1 MDFEATTLPSI
12 LLSMKD
18 EVLLP
23 IYAINIFVREHIFT
37 LHPATF
43 SLDSPPLSHH
53 PNIGL
58 IISTASNESS
68 LFFISNNIHYLHGPI
83 CSRLQVRSIMR
94 TVIMKIGLQ
103 QDVKAVLFRHK
114 SKCPFGRLNRKTNNK
129 IYYIF
134 LDTFFFLFSFS
145 HQKEENKISQGCEKC
160 NSRIGSKQRT
170 MDDSEV
176 KTSKGISVK

>member
-1 MDFEATTLPSI
+1 MDFEAPTLPSI

-43 SLDSPPLSHH
+43 SLDSPLLSHHPISHH

-134 LDTFFFLFSFS
+134 LDTFFFSFFFFS
-145 HQKEENKISQGCEKC
+145 
-160 NSRIGSKQRT
+160 
-170 MDDSEV
+170 
-176 KTSKGISVK
+176 SKGRKQNFPRV

>member
-1 MDFEATTLPSI
+1 ML
-12 LLSMKD
+12 
-18 EVLLP
+18 
-23 IYAINIFVREHIFT
+23 
-37 LHPATF
+37 
-43 SLDSPPLSHH
+43 
-53 PNIGL
+53 
-58 IISTASNESS
+58 
-68 LFFISNNIHYLHGPI
+68 LFFLNNNIHYLHGPI

-114 SKCPFGRLNRKTNNK
+114 SKCPFGCSNRKTNKK

-134 LDTFFFLFSFS
+134 LDTFVFS

>member
-1 MDFEATTLPSI
+1 
-12 LLSMKD
+12 MKCHYPFM
-18 EVLLP
+18 L
-23 IYAINIFVREHIFT
+23 NIFVREHIFT

-43 SLDSPPLSHH
+43 SLDAPPLSLH

-68 LFFISNNIHYLHGPI
+68 LFFINDNKHYLHGSI

-94 TVIMKIGLQ
+94 IVIMKIGLQ

-114 SKCPFGRLNRKTNNK
+114 SKCPFGCLYRKTNNK

-134 LDTFFFLFSFS
+134 LRHFFFFFLFLI
-145 HQKEENKISQGCEKC
+145 KRKKIKFPTGV
-160 NSRIGSKQRT
+160 R
-170 MDDSEV
+170 
-176 KTSKGISVK
+176 SVIA